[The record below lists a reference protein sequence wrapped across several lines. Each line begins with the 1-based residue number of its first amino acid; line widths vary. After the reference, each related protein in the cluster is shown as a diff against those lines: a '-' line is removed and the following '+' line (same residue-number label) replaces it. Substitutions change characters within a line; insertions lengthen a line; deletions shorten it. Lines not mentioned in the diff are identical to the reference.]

1 MSAASDAPVTSD
13 KRPTVVDAH
22 RRYARLA
29 VAWYDAD
36 AAKVEAILH
45 EVHARQERGEAVH
58 ILELLVAERLLT
70 DAQAE
75 ALRLGQAPL
84 KAPEPPSKR
93 SKLASTEVGA
103 PIVMI
108 EGATL
113 NGEPAQMGPY
123 RILRRLG
130 QGGMGAVYLAFDA
143 KQNRQ
148 VAVKVLAAEQAPK
161 SNILRRFQLEGK
173 TGALLTHPNIVRSY
187 DVGQDEASGLH
198 YIVLEYVDGP
208 TAHEL
213 LDLKGKL
220 EVADAVH
227 IILDIA
233 RALEH
238 AHKNRIIHRDVKP
251 ANILLA
257 SSGLA
262 KLSDFGLAKHLTPP
276 SPPFQ
281 GGEGGGN
288 LTHATQGIGTPY
300 YMPYEQA
307 MNAKMADERSD
318 IYSLGATLYHLIA
331 GDVPFSGESSLEIV
345 EKKQLGHYPPAFTH
359 NANVPTVLEEI
370 LFRMLR
376 RDPGD
381 RYQTISEVI
390 VDLERAKLAA
400 PIPSYVLLD
409 NALQDP
415 VMRQRLTK
423 PVEPTRP
430 DLRVQQALE
439 AKQAKAH
446 PAWLLRYRDG
456 QGNLCKAKVTRE
468 EIFER
473 LQAGTIPLD
482 AEATDMPQS
491 KFRPLAAWPAFAG
504 AIAAL
509 RPQPAVERAAWPHWW
524 LLAAGAL
531 GIGTL
536 ALLATTVYLVA
547 TLP

>member
-1 MSAASDAPVTSD
+1 MTPTSEAPVTSD
-13 KRPTVVDAH
+13 KRPTVVDAY
-22 RRYARLA
+22 RRFARLA
-29 VAWYDAD
+29 VAWYELNAD
-36 AAKVEAILH
+36 KVDAILH
-45 EVHARQERGEAVH
+45 DVYARQERGETVH
-58 ILELLVAERLLT
+58 ILDALVAECIIT
-70 DAQAE
+70 ENQAE
-75 ALRLGQAPL
+75 ALRQGQAPVPIN
-84 KAPEPPSKR
+84 APERASKR
-93 SKLASTEVGA
+93 SKLASTEAG
-103 PIVMI
+103 PIVMV

-113 NGEPAQMGPY
+113 NGDPAQMGRY

-148 VAVKVLAAEQAPK
+148 VAVKVLAVEQASK
-161 SNILRRFQLEGK
+161 TNILRRFQLEGK
-173 TGALLTHPNIVRSY
+173 TGALLMHPNIVRSY
-187 DVGQDEASGLH
+187 DVGQDETSGQH
-198 YIVLEYVDGP
+198 FIVLEYVDGP

-220 EVADAVH
+220 DIADAVH

-238 AHKNRIIHRDVKP
+238 AHMNRIIHRDVKP

-262 KLSDFGLAKHLTPP
+262 KLSDLGLAKRRDEV
-276 SPPFQ
+276 S
-281 GGEGGGN
+281 N

-331 GDVPFSGESSLEIV
+331 GDVPFTGEGSLEVV
-345 EKKQLGHYPPAFTH
+345 EKKQLGVYPPAFTH
-359 NANVPTVLEEI
+359 NEHVPAILEEI

-376 RDPGD
+376 RDPSD

-400 PIPSYVLLD
+400 PIPSFVLLD

-415 VMRQRLTK
+415 TMRQRLTK

-430 DLRVQQALE
+430 DMRVKQALD
-439 AKQAKAH
+439 AKQAQEH
-446 PAWLLRYRDG
+446 PAWLLRYRDRR
-456 QGNLCKAKVTRE
+456 GNLCKAKATRE
-468 EIFER
+468 EIVER

-482 AEATDMPQS
+482 AEAADKPQT
-491 KFRPLAAWPAFAG
+491 KFRALAAWPDFADT
-504 AIAAL
+504 IAAL
-509 RPQPAVERAAWPHWW
+509 QPPIVAAPPTPIWSDWW
-524 LLAAGAL
+524 LLVAGAL
-531 GIGTL
+531 GVITL
-536 ALLATTVYLVA
+536 ILLATTAYFVA
-547 TLP
+547 TMP

>member
-1 MSAASDAPVTSD
+1 LTDDQAAS
-13 KRPTVVDAH
+13 
-22 RRYARLA
+22 
-29 VAWYDAD
+29 
-36 AAKVEAILH
+36 
-45 EVHARQERGEAVH
+45 
-58 ILELLVAERLLT
+58 
-70 DAQAE
+70 
-75 ALRLGQAPL
+75 LRLGFSPTL
-84 KAPEPPSKR
+84 PFRKPVPIKAPESASKR
-93 SKLASTEVGA
+93 SKLASTEVG

-108 EGATL
+108 EGAAL
-113 NGEPAQMGPY
+113 SGEPIQMGPY

-161 SNILRRFQLEGK
+161 SNVLRRFQLEGK
-173 TGALLTHPNIVRSY
+173 TGALLIHPNIVRSF
-187 DVGQDEASGLH
+187 DVGQDAESGLH

-213 LDLKGKL
+213 LDLQGKL
-220 EVADAVH
+220 EIGDAVH

-262 KLSDFGLAKHLTPP
+262 KLSDLGLAKHRDDT
-276 SPPFQ
+276 S
-281 GGEGGGN
+281 N

-318 IYSLGATLYHLIA
+318 IYSLGATMYHLLT
-331 GDVPFSGESSLEIV
+331 GDVPFTGETSLEVV
-345 EKKQLGHYPPAFTH
+345 EKKQLGIYPPAFTH
-359 NANVPTVLEEI
+359 NENVPAVLDDI
-370 LFRMLR
+370 MHRMLR

-381 RYQTISEVI
+381 RYQTISDVI
-390 VDLERAKLAA
+390 VELERAKLASA
-400 PIPSYVLLD
+400 VPSFISLD
-409 NALQDP
+409 NALLDP

-430 DLRVQQALE
+430 DMRVQPTIE
-439 AKQAKAH
+439 AKQAKTQ
-446 PAWLLRYRDG
+446 PTWLVRYRD
-456 QGNLCKAKVTRE
+456 QRNNLCKTKATRE
-468 EIFER
+468 EILQR
-473 LQAGTIPLD
+473 LRAGTIPLD
-482 AEATDMPQS
+482 AEATRTQT
-491 KFRPLAAWPAFAG
+491 KFRPLAALPEFAA

-509 RPQPAVERAAWPHWW
+509 HPPPTLPDPEALNWPPWW
-524 LLAAGAL
+524 LLVGAGLGVSVVMMLAA
-531 GIGTL
+531 
-536 ALLATTVYLVA
+536 TVYFVA
-547 TLP
+547 R